1 MTAIK
6 KARKYMTSNP
16 GSESTETLAR
26 LILALEADQVFTL
39 QDLYKLDYDTFL
51 LALDLIRDW
60 RLDRHYTSKGQLL
73 DMTLLVTETKH

>member
-6 KARKYMTSNP
+6 KARKYMTANP
-16 GSESTETLAR
+16 SSESTQTLAR

-73 DMTLLVTETKH
+73 DMTLQVTETKH